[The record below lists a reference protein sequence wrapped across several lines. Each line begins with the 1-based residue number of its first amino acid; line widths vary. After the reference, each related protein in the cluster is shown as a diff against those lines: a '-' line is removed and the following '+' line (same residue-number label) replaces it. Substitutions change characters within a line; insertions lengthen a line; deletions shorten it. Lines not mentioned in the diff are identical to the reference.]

1 MYHIGHFILNDYKGI
16 TMEFSADH
24 LRQQNRKR
32 RAELS
37 KSALE
42 EAALLLLDRIS
53 ALPEFINANK
63 IAAYSAING
72 EISLN
77 PVIDL
82 ALELGKQVY
91 LPNLDLKSLRF
102 SPYFHDQKMRIN
114 RFKLPEPD
122 VTEAEMLAPEAL
134 DLVLAPLVAFDPQRN
149 RIGMG
154 GGYYDRSF
162 EFRKQAGCHVPILI
176 GVAHELQ
183 KVDELVP
190 EEWDVRLD
198 MVMTDVA
205 TYK

>member
-1 MYHIGHFILNDYKGI
+1 
-16 TMEFSADH
+16 MEFSADH
-24 LRQQNRKR
+24 LRQRNRKLR
-32 RAELS
+32 TQLNNE
-37 KSALE
+37 ALE
-42 EAALLLLDRIS
+42 ESGLLLLERII
-53 ALPEFINANK
+53 ALPEFISASK
-63 IAAYSAING
+63 IATYSAING

-77 PVIDL
+77 PVIDR

-102 SPYFHDQKMRIN
+102 SPYFHGQKMRIN

-122 VTEAEMLAPEAL
+122 VTDAEMLEPESL
-134 DLVLAPLVAFDPQRN
+134 DLVLVPLVVFDPQLN

-162 EFRKQAGCHVPILI
+162 EFRKQPGCNVPALI

-183 KVDELVP
+183 KVDQLVP

-198 MVMTDVA
+198 MVITDA
-205 TYK
+205 AIYK

>member
-1 MYHIGHFILNDYKGI
+1 
-16 TMEFSADH
+16 MEFSADH
-24 LRQQNRKR
+24 LRQHNRKL
-32 RAELS
+32 RAQLS
-37 KSALE
+37 NEALE
-42 EAALLLLDRIS
+42 ESGLLLLERII
-53 ALPEFINANK
+53 ALPEFISASK
-63 IAAYSAING
+63 IATYSAING

-77 PVIDL
+77 PVIDR

-102 SPYFHDQKMRIN
+102 SPYFHGQKMRIN

-122 VTEAEMLAPEAL
+122 VTDAEMLEPESL
-134 DLVLAPLVAFDPQRN
+134 DLVLVPLVVFDPQLN

-162 EFRKQAGCHVPILI
+162 EFKKQPGCNVPALI

-183 KVDELVP
+183 KVDQLVP

-198 MVMTDVA
+198 MVITDA
-205 TYK
+205 AIYK

>member
-1 MYHIGHFILNDYKGI
+1 
-16 TMEFSADH
+16 MEFSADN
-24 LRQQNRKR
+24 LRQRNRKL
-32 RAELS
+32 RAQLS
-37 KSALE
+37 KQALE
-42 EAALLLLDRIS
+42 KAASQLFDRITT
-53 ALPEFINANK
+53 LPEFINARK
-63 IAAYSAING
+63 IATYSAING

-77 PVIDL
+77 PVIDR

-122 VTEAEMLAPEAL
+122 VTDDEMLAPEAL
-134 DLVLAPLVAFDPQRN
+134 DLVLAPLVVFDPQRN

-162 EFRKQAGCHVPILI
+162 EFRKQAGKDVPILI

-183 KVDELVP
+183 KVEQLIAQD
-190 EEWDVRLD
+190 WDVRLD
-198 MVMTDVA
+198 MVVTDCGV
-205 TYK
+205 YK